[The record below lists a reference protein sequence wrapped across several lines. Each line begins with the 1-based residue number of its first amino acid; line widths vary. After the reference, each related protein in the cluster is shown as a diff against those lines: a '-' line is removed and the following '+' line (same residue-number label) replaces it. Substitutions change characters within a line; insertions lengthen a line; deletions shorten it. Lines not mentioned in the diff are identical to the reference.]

1 MQLLKTHTV
10 PTTVAD
16 TFLVYWSNGAKQPKG
31 IIKVRITADIEDK
44 SIAAELAVMQ
54 HLLEV
59 QSVLGDKVVGNAN
72 TQLVVSLGAIRK
84 LHRMQSDKAHLAP
97 YANFLT
103 TRFAGCSLSVDKDTR
118 WFANTQPLTVQDLLV
133 TGPLRET
140 LTVTGLGTVAVTQ
153 HVLARFALRY
163 MAETTPD
170 KVAQH
175 AWKKLVAV
183 ASDRSLR
190 EVTRTGVWN
199 AVQTLR
205 DGKQPSRY
213 FLNPQKGLVLVVTDN
228 PREGKRLVT
237 TYPANHQ
244 FRELAA

>member
-1 MQLLKTHTV
+1 MQSLKTHTV
-10 PTTVAD
+10 ATELAD

-44 SIAAELAVMQ
+44 PIAAELAVMR

-59 QSVLGDKVVGNAN
+59 QSVLGEKLVGHAN
-72 TQLVVSLGAIRK
+72 TRLVVSLGAIRK
-84 LHRMQSDKAHLAP
+84 LHRMQSDKTHLAP

-103 TRFAGCSLSVDKDTR
+103 TRFAACSLSVDKDTR
-118 WFANTQPLTVQDLLV
+118 WYADSVSLSVQDLLV
-133 TGPLRET
+133 TGPQRET

-163 MAETTPD
+163 MTETTPD

-183 ASDRSLR
+183 ASDKSLR
-190 EVTRTGVWN
+190 EVARTGMWR
-199 AVQTLR
+199 AAQSLR
-205 DGKQPSRY
+205 DGKQTSRY
-213 FLNPQKGLVLVVTDN
+213 FLSPLKGLVLVVTDN

>member
-10 PTTVAD
+10 PTALAD

-59 QSVLGDKVVGNAN
+59 QSVLGARLVGNAH
-72 TQLVVSLGAIRK
+72 TQLVVSRGAIRK

-103 TRFAGCSLSVDKDTR
+103 TRFAGCHLSVDKDTR
-118 WFANTQPLTVQDLLV
+118 WFADVEALTVQDLLV

-140 LTVTGLGTVAVTQ
+140 LSVTGLGTVAVTQ

-163 MAETTPD
+163 LTDTTPD

-190 EVTRTGVWN
+190 EVTRTGIWG
-199 AVQTLR
+199 AVRTQR
-205 DGKQPSRY
+205 DGKQSSRY
-213 FLNPQKGLVLVVTDN
+213 FLNPQKGLVLVVTDH